1 MTDLEK
7 YENVFLSLFDVTR
20 EQLSTLNYL
29 RGRWDSLQHI
39 DMITMLEETF
49 DISINSTDMVLFN
62 SYEKGKSILRNYGV
76 EV

>member
-7 YENVFLSLFDVTR
+7 YENVFLSLFDVTK
-20 EQLSTLNYL
+20 EQLSALTYL

-49 DISINSTDMVLFN
+49 DISINSTDVVLFN
-62 SYEKGKSILRNYGV
+62 SYEKGKTILRNYGV

>member
-20 EQLSTLNYL
+20 EDLSTLTYL
-29 RGRWDSLQHI
+29 RGRWDSLQHV

-49 DISINSTDMVLFN
+49 DISINSTDVVLFN
-62 SYEKGKSILRNYGV
+62 SYEKGKKILRGYGV

>member
-49 DISINSTDMVLFN
+49 DISINSTDVVLFN